1 MNRIIITTSI
11 VLNAA
16 LLMVLFG
23 PLPFFL
29 YLSIIINAV
38 LVWFSVKAIQKNNEI
53 EEDVQSILEMTENF
67 ADHIEEVHSLEM
79 YYGDQDL
86 QNMLEHSRTLIND
99 MISMQEKYFEV
110 EVVSEEKEEEYD
122 QEAST
127 PPAETKE

>member
-1 MNRIIITTSI
+1 M
-11 VLNAA
+11 
-16 LLMVLFG
+16 
-23 PLPFFL
+23 
-29 YLSIIINAV
+29 
-38 LVWFSVKAIQKNNEI
+38 WFSVKAIQKNNEI